1 MEGSSGGMGSSVEDE
16 VEVEVEGRT
25 LEDNDSSAL
34 QLLKRSPSDPR

>member
-16 VEVEVEGRT
+16 VEVEGRK